1 MELTSVGGG
10 GCEAD
15 LGPRLDGMSRR
26 ILWVGLA
33 CLVLLTSC
41 AEDERRE
48 LRLTRTSTA
57 EAGVRIL
64 ADNCPGPSSVSML
77 IREDVLWEIQLP
89 ESAPVDETASDE
101 TAEDAPGTTEG
112 ALVEFL
118 VGQTPNGWET
128 VTELTNP
135 VEPGIRYTIRTEPDG
150 QTIDFS
156 TPDLQA
162 GLLWDGVGVIQFN
175 PNLIDEECST
185 AADVGAFARNIAVL
199 AALGT
204 TTAAIVLVI
213 LILILFVITSRFS
226 RIRAIQKKAAREA
239 LAAEQTDVG

>member
-1 MELTSVGGG
+1 M
-10 GCEAD
+10 
-15 LGPRLDGMSRR
+15 M
-26 ILWVGLA
+26 GLA

-64 ADNCPGPSSVSML
+64 ADNCPGPSNVSML
-77 IREDVLWEIQLP
+77 IREDILWEIQV
-89 ESAPVDETASDE
+89 AETAADANSDE
-101 TAEDAPGTTEG
+101 AGEDEVTPTGVDASATDDG

-118 VGQTPNGWET
+118 VGQTPDGWDT

-162 GLLWDGVGVIQFN
+162 GLLWDGTGVIQFN
-175 PNLIDEECST
+175 PNLIDEDCS
-185 AADVGAFARNIAVL
+185 APADVGAFAQNIAVL
-199 AALGT
+199 LALGT

-213 LILILFVITSRFS
+213 LILVLFVITSRFS
-226 RIRAIQKKAAREA
+226 RVRSIQKKASREA
-239 LAAEQTDVG
+239 GGS